1 MKVKSFSFAPILA
14 LLFCFAT
21 GAFADDDHKG
31 VKIIPATPLAN
42 EYPNTGGIP
51 AERNKLVDFTEIK
64 KVLEQIPVTRFGGA
78 GSYVFGDYAV
88 TGNAVMKASW
98 DGQTRYMYDSIGTY
112 INEGGSGFYINSSKA
127 TLKLPKGLLAKDI
140 VYARLYWQGHIHD
153 TDVDRGLKATKGYQ
167 NIKIKMKSSKGN
179 ASGVM
184 ELSRDKC
191 NGYNYWSKDGK
202 YITEDVCFAS
212 TNPTISYNGHN
223 DWHIVPTSHPKYY
236 CYRDKNGKITDWRY
250 HRYERK
256 FKGFKSNTKIRMRM
270 QYACSRDITKEI
282 KDNFKDYS
290 DTIDFS
296 VGDIVTSAG
305 KDDFGLMYLNKIE
318 YDAIKLGSYG
328 GWGIILVYDKD
339 PNSRNELMTNL
350 QSSASVA
357 GKVMTRKEALEY
369 KNRYFKPKNVTIFGD
384 YIAINPWRGEDATY
398 DPINV
403 NVTLDGFYTPK
414 HGDVN
419 AKLSFLGF
427 AGEKAIQSGEYFRV
441 KDKSNNWHS
450 LSDNSGF
457 NVNKKTGEKDYVNI
471 FDGSITKLELDS
483 NGKYVK
489 QYPTGGNYN
498 DGFDL
503 DEFDISKQMGNAQSS
518 LNVQFG
524 GATTNGGRSADQNT
538 ISMFALSVDMYV
550 PQMCYQY
557 EVYTAREWLKFYD
570 YNGTRIKN
578 YGNGIPKQFDMGAG
592 TGAVVP
598 GESIFYRVRF
608 ENRNGNSE
616 DAVGAK
622 IMVNFGDYNTYT
634 TDSSAIDNRLT
645 ANTFTTQS
653 PYIAEDAEFVYLKDN
668 EKGPYE
674 TMRDVLKG
682 ANGKKVTTPVYKDRQ
697 FNSTANN
704 RLTFYIGKDAGD
716 VKNSTVNGGLMK
728 PGDKVY
734 AEFNA
739 TVNSGT
745 IKFVP
750 PTYTVG
756 YNLQLN
762 VSGKTTIIQFDD
774 GADIEECTEVKR
786 NEPAVMVLNGLQV
799 VNQNFKD
806 GKANDQDDRLFTQAS
821 ELPFDANLIFRP
833 NLSSLFKCKELD
845 ASGNCV
851 DYDTSSIPDNYKKL
865 FKNVNGKTQYSGYS
879 GTEKLQEFNLPGKL
893 FLSVIDAKQ
902 ASTLACKLITDTYKI
917 PFKLGNSKKS
927 GYRVDHEVLFNNKK
941 ILELKD
947 LEIADAYKG
956 LSFMLSYRPDALDLP
971 DSSLVVDTNIT
982 AALQDRNDYYIE
994 QYRQKLLKEAGYYKP
1009 GITKEEKENIEKAV
1023 AAKIAELTK
1032 QLTTA
1037 QTWLGTAISS
1047 DGTFHI
1053 CNSDSFV
1060 LRPAYFDIT
1069 DDKSGDSSKNNIKK
1083 YAKLVDV
1090 GASGDI
1096 TRKGET
1102 ADLYQ
1107 GTNLRLGGDY
1117 EDNVDMLNSVIYP
1130 KSAKN
1135 NGVPNYNAVIGD
1147 MSTSGAQAF
1156 RMRNSYNSDSDP
1168 DDSNEFNK
1176 ISEVRTYLRPFIS
1189 NQCYNSVQSQSL
1201 YIEKDKNKVNSR
1213 LNEGVKQDGCQGGIP
1228 IEYKG
1233 FKYNASKRV
1242 YEYDGTT
1249 DIKSADFGKYAGNCS
1264 TAGTTKNFDV
1274 FYTRVWDKTATK
1286 LWANFG
1292 YESSEV
1298 TDGYISKKKMKYAPY
1313 LMNESKKDPT
1323 KKDIK
1328 PALLYTA
1335 ALEDKGEIF
1344 NYYNVGDVLV
1354 NVYDNSWTDN
1364 YGDQTYIKNQA
1375 GKQDWVG
1382 TTCIINSSTNK
1393 RDELGRI
1400 GCDVGMKDNK
1410 YLVLRY
1416 KPDRIILSMTSLDN
1430 ASYAAG
1436 TTGGAKILDN
1446 NVSSFAENLSATAI
1460 TGAFTYYSMPDVETD
1475 ITVATG
1481 DNPTAN
1487 KAVTRQ
1493 LQQLATIK
1501 YDAIAYLSNK
1511 VYKDVVATLYDGGRA
1526 VIDPDDATKTAAVC
1540 GFASDLDLQVNF
1552 SFDCSTARGLV
1563 DGRCLRGAQ
1572 EAANLNRTAADVGYR
1587 PYQGA
1592 NYSNVRFTIPS
1603 GTEFF
1608 AEAFCATGSA
1618 AYDSRCFKYNVRTLN
1633 GTTLNEATGGAGYQ
1647 LPIPLN
1653 MAINYYTNADL
1664 SNGFVNA
1671 RKAAGD
1677 QGAFGGQLE
1686 YNPKDNAMMLMAR
1699 GFSGGR
1705 TPNAKIYF
1713 NFDRMH
1719 KAASR
1724 PIMIYAEDF
1733 NVDRGSLNLHNK
1745 IEPASFDKNYDMVS
1759 SSVTY
1764 ETYDN
1769 SSVAVTKEDFDQ
1781 YLERM
1786 RQELAETGVNLAD
1799 RAAYISYANG
1809 NTKQYKVGDAF
1820 TYYGDNVGTYA
1831 LFVYGKA
1838 NEPSDG
1844 ATIYEGDFAT
1854 GAQVGVQNSIYCGQA
1869 NGCATIPV
1877 PQKGGVDLRYLV
1889 PNGTIFNALNIAV
1902 PNADTSKFITNTLQ
1916 RYNSGN
1922 IQQYFVSQYLPENA
1936 GIRSSRDD
1944 KTTDGVENTTFTAGR
1959 KGTTRVE
1966 VITNPWLIYTPT
1978 DGNSRI
1984 WINGGI
1990 NTGYTGAPQYFNY
2003 FFVQFLNAGT
2013 WGGEGGVKSSTE
2025 DDVGSFAGGNDLKD
2039 TAGDSGQMTTDT
2051 GEKRTIRNQ
2060 RIDW

>member
-1 MKVKSFSFAPILA
+1 MKVKSFKLVPILV
-14 LLFCFAT
+14 LFVCCLT
-21 GAFADDDHKG
+21 NAFADG
-31 VKIIPATPLAN
+31 NRPNVKINSATPMSN
-42 EYPNTGGIP
+42 EYRDDGWLDGRRGGWTWHGDQGLY
-51 AERNKLVDFTEIK
+51 NFTTIK
-64 KVLEQIPVTRFGGA
+64 NFPSDELNQKPIVRFGGA
-78 GSYVFGDYAV
+78 GTYVFGDYAV
-88 TGNAVMKASW
+88 TGKPVISLSW
-98 DGQTRYMYDSIGTY
+98 PSATGSGYMWGAKGTY
-112 INEGGSGFYINSSKA
+112 IKDDGDGQFYLNSSKA
-127 TLKLPKGLLAKDI
+127 VLRLPKGVTKNDI
-140 VYARLYWQGHIHD
+140 VYARLYWQGNIFST
-153 TDVDRGLKATKGYQ
+153 TDFDSEAEYNSKDGKKLTGFAKWYTWVKF
-167 NIKIKMKSSKGN
+167 KMKSSKGTDSIIKDVQRDRCEGTAAWN
-179 ASGVM
+179 FLAKSGKP
-184 ELSRDKC
+184 LRLRLKYGC
-191 NGYNYWSKDGK
+191 TKD
-202 YITEDVCFAS
+202 
-212 TNPTISYNGHN
+212 
-223 DWHIVPTSHPKYY
+223 
-236 CYRDKNGKITDWRY
+236 ITDLV
-250 HRYERK
+250 K
-256 FKGFKSNTKIRMRM
+256 
-270 QYACSRDITKEI
+270 QYFE
-282 KDNFKDYS
+282 DYS
-290 DTIDFS
+290 DSIEFTVGNVRTSDGMDPIGADFTN
-296 VGDIVTSAG
+296 GEFDSARIG
-305 KDDFGLMYLNKIE
+305 P
-318 YDAIKLGSYG
+318 YG
-328 GWGIILVYDKD
+328 GWGIIIVYDK
-339 PNSRNELMTNL
+339 NSKSRKDLMENL
-350 QSSASVA
+350 QSSASVT
-357 GKVMTRKEALEY
+357 GKKMTYKEALAY
-369 KNRYFKPKNVTIFGD
+369 KNNYFKPKNVTIYGD
-384 YIAINPWRGEDATY
+384 YLVVTPWNNGYT
-398 DPINV
+398 PINI
-403 NVTLDGFYTPK
+403 NATISGFYTPRS
-414 HGDVN
+414 GSVN
-419 AKLSFLGF
+419 AKLGFLGF
-427 AGEKAIQSGEYFRV
+427 GGERKMTSDEYFKV
-441 KDKSNNWHS
+441 QHKETAQMDS
-450 LSDNSGF
+450 LYGSSE
-457 NVNKKTGEKDYVNI
+457 VNQWLANDRANI
-471 FDGSITKLELDS
+471 YDGSVALLIND
-483 NGKYVK
+483 NGTYKYS
-489 QYPTGGNYN
+489 YPYGTGYLG
-498 DGFDL
+498 GFDL
-503 DEFDISKQMGNAQSS
+503 DEFDISSKMKNAQSS
-518 LNVQFG
+518 LNISL
-524 GATTNGGRSADQNT
+524 GAAWENLNGGQADQNF
-538 ISMFALSVDMYV
+538 ISMIAISADLYV

-616 DAVGAK
+616 DAVGTK

-634 TDSSAIDNRLT
+634 ADSSAIDNRLT

-697 FNSTANN
+697 FNSTTNN

-756 YNLQLN
+756 YNIQLN
-762 VSGKTTIIQFDD
+762 VGGKTTIIQFDD
-774 GADIEECTEVKR
+774 GADIEECTVVKR

-806 GKANDQDDRLFTQAS
+806 GKATDQDDRLFTQAS

-917 PFKLGNSKKS
+917 PFKLGDSKKS

-1189 NQCYNSVQSQSL
+1189 NQCYNSVESQSL

-1552 SFDCSTARGLV
+1552 SFDCSTASGLV

-1572 EAANLNRTAADVGYR
+1572 EAANLNRTAANVNYS

-1719 KAASR
+1719 KTASR

-1733 NVDRGSLNLHNK
+1733 NVNRGSLNLHNR

-1759 SSVTY
+1759 SSVIY

-1769 SSVAVTKEDFDQ
+1769 SSVAITSEDFDQ

-1844 ATIYEGDFAT
+1844 ATIYEGNFAT
-1854 GAQVGVQNSIYCGQA
+1854 GAQVGVQNSIYCGQVS
-1869 NGCATIPV
+1869 GCATIPV

-2013 WGGEGGVKSSTE
+2013 WGGEGGVKSGTE